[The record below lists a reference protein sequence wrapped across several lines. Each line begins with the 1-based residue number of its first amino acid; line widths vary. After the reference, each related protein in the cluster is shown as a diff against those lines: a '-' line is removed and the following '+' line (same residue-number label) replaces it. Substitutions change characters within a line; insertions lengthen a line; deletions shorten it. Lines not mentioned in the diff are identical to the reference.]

1 MDAAKRRITLT
12 NKELKMNKPVT
23 DKTLKDISDL
33 QDDNGLKEIQMSIL
47 DGSIWLGPGFGGRQ
61 AMHLLD
67 TGACYLPVGCTMD
80 AYGRMVPGRDQV
92 VPGTKG
98 SLENS
103 YKFWSDED
111 NWEHTLSDL
120 GAEFD
125 LSEDTLR
132 DLSVRIVDELVREG
146 AIKDCI
152 DTNDGAEF
160 DAQDIIVR
168 VLKENYL
175 GEA

>member
-1 MDAAKRRITLT
+1 
-12 NKELKMNKPVT
+12 MNKPVT

-33 QDDNGLKEIQMSIL
+33 QADNGLKEIQMSIL

-67 TGACYLPVGCTMD
+67 TGACYLPAECTMD
-80 AYGRMVPGRDQV
+80 AYSRMVPGRDQV

-111 NWEHTLSDL
+111 NWQDFVALR
-120 GAEFD
+120 AEFD

-132 DLSVRIVDELVREG
+132 DLSIRIVGELVREG
-146 AIKDCI
+146 VIVPSRKSP
-152 DTNDGAEF
+152 EF
-160 DAQDIIVR
+160 DAQDIVVR